1 MALEEVK
8 VPDLGGTK
16 GADIIEL
23 CVQVG
28 SVVKI
33 EDPLIVLESDKAT
46 FEVPSP
52 VAGQIKE
59 LRVAVGQTVGE
70 GVLIALVETGAAA
83 AAPQADVKKEAPAV
97 AAAPAPAPVSAAVAA
112 AAAPAPANVTE
123 QIIAATSLD
132 VVRVPDIGG
141 AHDVDVIEILVK
153 AGDSVQK
160 EQPIIVLESDKATME
175 IPSPKAG
182 VVKELMLHLNDK
194 VSQGSPIL
202 QILSSDAPPAP
213 AKPSSPGMPFV
224 PPPPEPPAPA
234 PIATPKPVEAAPVVA
249 AAKVHAG
256 PAVRRL
262 AFELGA
268 DLSKVPGSGPRGRIL
283 KDDVHAWVKLQ
294 LSQPAARTAPV
305 SGSAIELPDIDFSRF
320 GEIESVDLTKI
331 QRASASNLH
340 RAWTVIPHVTQ
351 FDQAD
356 ITELEA
362 FRKQIGTENTKVK
375 FTMLAFLVA
384 ACAKALRDFPKF
396 NSSLDKSGEKL
407 IMKKYVHI
415 GIAVD
420 TPNGLVVPV
429 IRNADKLSISEIAEA
444 MTLLSAKAR
453 DKKLTP
459 ADMQGACFSISSLG
473 GIGGTA
479 FTPIV
484 NWPEVAILGVSRSS
498 LQPVYQNGQFVPR
511 LMLPLS
517 LSYDHR
523 VIDGADAARFTTHL
537 AKLLADLKRLLI

>member
-1 MALEEVK
+1 VAVEEVK
-8 VPDLGGTK
+8 VPDMGGTK
-16 GADIIEL
+16 GADVIEL
-23 CVQVG
+23 LVQVG
-28 SVVKI
+28 STVKK

-52 VAGQIKE
+52 LDGQIKE
-59 LRVAVGQTVGE
+59 LRVAVGQTVSE
-70 GVLIALVETGAAA
+70 GTVIVLMETGAAA
-83 AAPQADVKKEAPAV
+83 AAPV
-97 AAAPAPAPVSAAVAA
+97 AAAQAPAADAKAAEPKQEAS
-112 AAAPAPANVTE
+112 APATVPNVTE

-132 VVRVPDIGG
+132 IVRVPDIGG

-153 AGDSVQK
+153 AGDSIQK

-175 IPSPKAG
+175 IPSPKSG
-182 VVKELMLHLNDK
+182 VVKEIMLHLNDK

-202 QILSSDAPPAP
+202 QILSSDGPAAP

-234 PIATPKPVEAAPVVA
+234 PIATPKAVEAAAPSVG
-249 AAKVHAG
+249 AKVHAG

-262 AFELGA
+262 ASELGA
-268 DLSKVPGSGPRGRIL
+268 DLSKVPGSGPKGRIL
-283 KDDVHAWVKLQ
+283 KEDVHAWVKLQ
-294 LSQPAARTAPV
+294 LTQPARTAPV
-305 SGSAIELPDIDFSRF
+305 SAGAVELPDIDFSRF
-320 GEIESVDLTKI
+320 GEIEMVDLTKI
-331 QRASASNLH
+331 QRSSATNLH
-340 RAWTVIPHVTQ
+340 RAWSVIPHVTQ

-356 ITELEA
+356 ITDLEA
-362 FRKQIGTENTKVK
+362 FRKQIGGENSKVK
-375 FTMLAFLVA
+375 YTMLAFLVA

-396 NSSLDKSGEKL
+396 NSSMDKSGEKL

-429 IRNADKLSISEIAEA
+429 VKNADKLSITEIAE
-444 MTLLSAKAR
+444 TLTQLSVKAR

-459 ADMQGACFSISSLG
+459 GDMQGACFSISSLG

-498 LQPVYQNGQFVPR
+498 MQPVYQNGQFVPR